1 MIYSVYYV
9 VLLQRSSILITQ
21 KLNTMKINHLIL
33 LISFLL
39 LGSEAVS
46 SQSKAGNLPVFDFSK
61 NYPQKKM
68 RLQDMADIE
77 YVALETTDDILLGGS
92 STLSAVTD
100 KYILVHEV
108 QRGDIFLFD
117 RKTGKLFS
125 HFNHKGQSGRE
136 YLWIKNGT
144 ILDEKKE
151 EIYVCSQVIQVYS
164 LKGEYKRTLNI
175 NGFDNDMKIFNFDDE
190 SLLIYDD
197 VIIEPGREKK
207 TKADPYRLISKKDGS
222 LISVIGLHFSKRYS
236 NKITQQ
242 LENNMWRPLVISY
255 PLNMYYGSDIMIA
268 DISSDTLYQ
277 LSPSKGLIPL
287 LTRTPSTH
295 AVEPRN
301 IWFPLVTTDKYML
314 IGTFLLDFDSKGGKI
329 PMFMYDFKTGE
340 ISKTS
345 ILDAEYDTRAWS
357 QGRWEP
363 GATPA
368 IGKNMV
374 AEFIQASSVLDA
386 YNSKR
391 LAGNGKKIAKTL
403 MEDDNPVVRILKF
416 K

>member
-1 MIYSVYYV
+1 
-9 VLLQRSSILITQ
+9 
-21 KLNTMKINHLIL
+21 MKINHLIL

-125 HFNHKGQSGRE
+125 YFNHQGQSGQE
-136 YLWIKNGT
+136 YFWIMNGT
-144 ILDEKKE
+144 VLDEKKE

-164 LKGEYKRTLNI
+164 LQGKYKRSLKI
-175 NGFDNDMKIFNFDDE
+175 NGLENEMKVFNFDDK

-197 VIIEPGREKK
+197 VIIEPGRENK
-207 TKADPYRLISKKDGS
+207 TKTDPYRLVSKTDGS
-222 LISVIGLHFSKRYS
+222 LISVVGLHFAKRYS
-236 NKITQQ
+236 NAIAQQ
-242 LENNMWRPLVISY
+242 LENNMWRPFKFYY
-255 PLNMYYGSDIMIA
+255 PQNMYYGSDIMIA

-277 LSPSKGLIPL
+277 LSPGKGLIPI

-295 AVEPRN
+295 GAEPRS
-301 IWFPLVTTDKYML
+301 IWFPLVTTDKFMQF
-314 IGTFLLDFDSKGGKI
+314 GTFLLDFNTTGGKI
-329 PMFMYDFKTGE
+329 PTYLYDFQTGT
-340 ISKTS
+340 ISEVS
-345 ILDAEYDTRAWS
+345 ILDAELEVRLGRIREWS
-357 QGRWEP
+357 LGGNP
-363 GATPA
+363 SIA
-368 IGKNMV
+368 KNMA
-374 AEFIQASSVLDA
+374 AELIQASSIIEA
-386 YNSKR
+386 YNGKR

-403 MEDDNPVVRILKF
+403 MEDDNPVVRILRF